1 MKNQTLQIKALLAT
15 AVTALFLMG
24 STAYA
29 GHEDQE
35 LIPAVKTEMGSHEH
49 RIGNSENGGA
59 PSTPVAST
67 QDGHHALPTASYMEQ
82 QDMSN
87 VVIGDP
93 FYFDTNQ

>member
-1 MKNQTLQIKALLAT
+1 MKSQTLQIKTLLAT
-15 AVTALFLMG
+15 AVTALLLMG
-24 STAYA
+24 TTAYA

-35 LIPAVKTEMGSHEH
+35 LIPSVKTGVAPHEH

-59 PSTPVAST
+59 PSTPVANT
-67 QDGHHALPTASYMEQ
+67 QDGHHDLPTASYIGQ

-87 VVIGDP
+87 IIIGDP